1 MQSEAR
7 LIPFTIYIIFL
18 TFFHFDPDT
27 LIVQCPLLLK
37 EEFMSK
43 EKVIEIKI
51 NDVTYIVSEV
61 NKNDEQLKEII
72 RNILIEMLKYEQ
84 KN

>member
-1 MQSEAR
+1 
-7 LIPFTIYIIFL
+7 
-18 TFFHFDPDT
+18 
-27 LIVQCPLLLK
+27 
-37 EEFMSK
+37 MSK

-61 NKNDEQLKEII
+61 NRNDYELKEII
-72 RNILIEMLKYEQ
+72 RNILIEILKYEQ

>member
-1 MQSEAR
+1 
-7 LIPFTIYIIFL
+7 
-18 TFFHFDPDT
+18 
-27 LIVQCPLLLK
+27 
-37 EEFMSK
+37 MSK

-61 NKNDEQLKEII
+61 NRNDDNLKEII
-72 RNILIEMLKYEQ
+72 RNILIEILKYEQ

>member
-1 MQSEAR
+1 
-7 LIPFTIYIIFL
+7 
-18 TFFHFDPDT
+18 
-27 LIVQCPLLLK
+27 
-37 EEFMSK
+37 MSK

-61 NKNDEQLKEII
+61 NRNDYELKQII
-72 RNILIEMLKYEQ
+72 RNILIEILKYEQ

>member
-1 MQSEAR
+1 
-7 LIPFTIYIIFL
+7 
-18 TFFHFDPDT
+18 
-27 LIVQCPLLLK
+27 
-37 EEFMSK
+37 MSK

-61 NKNDEQLKEII
+61 NRNDDQLKEVI
-72 RNILIEMLKYEQ
+72 RNILIKILKYEQ

>member
-1 MQSEAR
+1 
-7 LIPFTIYIIFL
+7 
-18 TFFHFDPDT
+18 
-27 LIVQCPLLLK
+27 
-37 EEFMSK
+37 MSK

-61 NKNDEQLKEII
+61 NRNDDQLKEII
-72 RNILIEMLKYEQ
+72 RNILIEILKYEQ